1 MQMEPTPDTAS
12 PSKWTLAMRD
22 GLLLSLVTIV
32 CTTLSTLADFTLLN
46 ILSWI
51 VKLVGS
57 IWLLWYFMKRYGLSH
72 PEEPR
77 TTGYGILVCLFSSIV
92 CAVFT
97 YLAYRFFFPQMVEE
111 ISAQV
116 TASLASTPGLTAEME
131 DAVYKVMDNLPQIV
145 CGVTLIWNF
154 LLGLAFSA
162 IIGASTARKDPFG
175 DQPQK
180 PEDKVDELA

>member
-1 MQMEPTPDTAS
+1 MENTPDIPQT
-12 PSKWTLAMRD
+12 SKWSLAMRD
-22 GLLLSLVTIV
+22 GLLLALVTVV

-46 ILSWI
+46 ILFWI

-57 IWLLWYFMKRYGLSH
+57 IWLLWYFMKRYGHSH

-97 YLAYRFFFPQMVEE
+97 YLAYRFFFPQMVDE

-131 DAVYKVMDNLPQIV
+131 DAVYKVMDNLPQIA
-145 CGVTLIWNF
+145 CGVTLIWDF
-154 LLGLAFSA
+154 LLGLLFSA
-162 IIGASTARKDPFG
+162 IIGASTARRKDPFA
-175 DQPQK
+175 
-180 PEDKVDELA
+180 EDKQPDELA